1 MLFKTFLKMLR
12 YLMYSD
18 YILYRM
24 NEWSHILNQDI
35 IFKLLSNKN
44 TQTKA
49 FSEFDYC
56 EIDELFV
63 EI

>member
-24 NEWSHILNQDI
+24 NEWSDILNQDI
-35 IFKLLSNKN
+35 IFKLLLNKN

>member
-24 NEWSHILNQDI
+24 NEWSDILNQDI

-44 TQTKA
+44 TKTKA

>member
-1 MLFKTFLKMLR
+1 
-12 YLMYSD
+12 MYSD

-24 NEWSHILNQDI
+24 NEWSDILNQDI

>member
-24 NEWSHILNQDI
+24 NEWSDILNQDI
-35 IFKLLSNKN
+35 IFKFLSNKI

-56 EIDELFV
+56 EIDELCV

>member
-24 NEWSHILNQDI
+24 NERSDILNQDI
-35 IFKLLSNKN
+35 LFKFLSNKI